1 MTTVSFDQ
9 DEHRLDSDG
18 LYGVFFVSDKVLGI
32 GELLAALSAKQLE
45 LLQVRVV
52 KQLEFQ
58 RELDAFAAR
67 TREQKL
73 AK

>member
-9 DEHRLDSDG
+9 DEHWLDSDG
-18 LYGVFFVSDKVLGI
+18 LYGVFFVSDKVPSI
-32 GELLAALSAKQLE
+32 SELLDALSAKQLE

-58 RELDAFAAR
+58 RALDASAAR